1 MKTLGD
7 EILKLVDEMDIEEA
21 NVVEVS
27 RTAKVFKHFEA
38 TGFLSGSVKI
48 GIFH

>member
-7 EILKLVDEMDIEEA
+7 EILKLIDEMDIEEA

-27 RTAKVFKHFEA
+27 RTY
-38 TGFLSGSVKI
+38 LNNCQSVQTL
-48 GIFH
+48 